1 MRKALILG
9 ATSAIAQ
16 ETAKLLAADGGSLF
30 LVGRDSAKLESVA
43 QDLRVRGARRVVT
56 LTCDLNAIDQHD
68 LILKRSTDVL
78 EGLNTVLISY
88 GTLSNQEL
96 CENSVIAALDQLK
109 TNFLSVV
116 SLLTLIGNR
125 FEEQRNGCIAV
136 ISSVAGDRGRQSN
149 YVYGAAKGALTV
161 FLSGLRNRLVK
172 AGVTVITIKPGFV
185 DSPMTASFRKGF
197 LWASPAVVGRGVY
210 RAIVSRKDV
219 VYLPWY
225 WRYIMMAVVLIP
237 ERMFKRLSL

>member
-1 MRKALILG
+1 
-9 ATSAIAQ
+9 
-16 ETAKLLAADGGSLF
+16 
-30 LVGRDSAKLESVA
+30 
-43 QDLRVRGARRVVT
+43 
-56 LTCDLNAIDQHD
+56 
-68 LILKRSTDVL
+68 
-78 EGLNTVLISY
+78 
-88 GTLSNQEL
+88 
-96 CENSVIAALDQLK
+96 
-109 TNFLSVV
+109 
-116 SLLTLIGNR
+116 LLTLIGNR

-197 LWASPAVVGRGVY
+197 LWVSPAVVGRGVY

>member
-1 MRKALILG
+1 
-9 ATSAIAQ
+9 
-16 ETAKLLAADGGSLF
+16 
-30 LVGRDSAKLESVA
+30 
-43 QDLRVRGARRVVT
+43 
-56 LTCDLNAIDQHD
+56 
-68 LILKRSTDVL
+68 
-78 EGLNTVLISY
+78 
-88 GTLSNQEL
+88 L

>member
-16 ETAKLLAADGGSLF
+16 ETAKLLAAEGGSLF

>member
-1 MRKALILG
+1 
-9 ATSAIAQ
+9 
-16 ETAKLLAADGGSLF
+16 
-30 LVGRDSAKLESVA
+30 
-43 QDLRVRGARRVVT
+43 
-56 LTCDLNAIDQHD
+56 
-68 LILKRSTDVL
+68 
-78 EGLNTVLISY
+78 
-88 GTLSNQEL
+88 LSNQEL

-197 LWASPAVVGRGVY
+197 LWVSPAVVGRGVY

>member
-16 ETAKLLAADGGSLF
+16 ETAKLLAAEGGSLF

-197 LWASPAVVGRGVY
+197 LWVSPAVVGRGVY

>member
-16 ETAKLLAADGGSLF
+16 ETAKLLAAEGGSLF

-116 SLLTLIGNR
+116 SLLILIGNR

>member
-197 LWASPAVVGRGVY
+197 LWVSPAVVGRGVY

>member
-1 MRKALILG
+1 
-9 ATSAIAQ
+9 
-16 ETAKLLAADGGSLF
+16 

-116 SLLTLIGNR
+116 SLLILIGNR

>member
-16 ETAKLLAADGGSLF
+16 ETAKLLAAEGGSLF

-136 ISSVAGDRGRQSN
+136 IS
-149 YVYGAAKGALTV
+149 
-161 FLSGLRNRLVK
+161 
-172 AGVTVITIKPGFV
+172 
-185 DSPMTASFRKGF
+185 
-197 LWASPAVVGRGVY
+197 
-210 RAIVSRKDV
+210 
-219 VYLPWY
+219 
-225 WRYIMMAVVLIP
+225 
-237 ERMFKRLSL
+237 